1 MFLFVVTISCQTY
14 YTPLNLDGGGNIVY
28 LDSHRVNYR
37 RNKMMQS
44 LQLMRYLTLRK
55 YHYRYTC
62 CTTPNACYQKTF
74 HNNFTYDGRG
84 NAIYL
89 NRQNV
94 QCQNDDYITYF
105 RLNRNSAGNKVRYT
119 YKCCHFYGKSKTN
132 YNTATPWNSDEED
145 NARYLD
151 RHNMSCIHGYGLTKC
166 RLVQLPPS
174 HYRYEFKCTKV
185 NMWLMSTETGYTKIS
200 SQRNS

>member
-1 MFLFVVTISCQTY
+1 MIFIVLFLFLVTISCQTY
-14 YTPLNLDGGGNIVY
+14 YTPLNHDGGGNIVY
-28 LDSHRVNYR
+28 LDRHIVDCGK
-37 RNKMMQS
+37 NKMMQS
-44 LQLMRYLTLRK
+44 LHLMRNLTLRK

-105 RLNRNSAGNKVRYT
+105 HLNRNPALNKVRYT
-119 YKCCHFYGKSKTN
+119 YKCCDFHGKSKTN
-132 YNTATPWNSDEED
+132 YNAATPWNRDDED

-151 RHNMSCIHGYGLTKC
+151 KHNISCIHGYGLTKF

-185 NMWLMSTETGYTKIS
+185 NM
-200 SQRNS
+200 